1 MKGRI
6 LDYIFTASSTQQAV
20 PSADCESCGAAN
32 MQTNDV
38 VPARIAIQ
46 LKVMR
51 AILPMLCSILRSWTV
66 LPSGL

>member
-1 MKGRI
+1 MSHAATGS
-6 LDYIFTASSTQQAV
+6 F
-20 PSADCESCGAAN
+20 ADWQSCGSAN
-32 MQTNDV
+32 MQTNCV

>member
-1 MKGRI
+1 
-6 LDYIFTASSTQQAV
+6 
-20 PSADCESCGAAN
+20 